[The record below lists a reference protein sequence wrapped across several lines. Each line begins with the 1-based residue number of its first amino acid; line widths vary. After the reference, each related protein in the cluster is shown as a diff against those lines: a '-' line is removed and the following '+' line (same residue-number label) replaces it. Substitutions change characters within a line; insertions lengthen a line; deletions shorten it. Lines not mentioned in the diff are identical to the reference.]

1 MSWMKKHINA
11 CVAIRMMVCSLSQ
24 RKMLYA
30 EAEGSYTDFLYTH
43 ILSEK
48 VFPENDGVIK
58 EAQINLNGKNKVRV
72 DLVTRYEPEMYFGIE
87 IKYWPGAFEQG
98 FRQAD
103 RIKGEFHAVFL
114 GVPAE
119 HVPVAQEERRKFREV
134 GILPISRIFPTR
146 VAAVRASLNKTPNQ
160 AAISQ
165 LSTHFNDSCYRE
177 KYIDKKEKY
186 VRAFYEKIWDAIKNT
201 LSERRKLAFL
211 ILFFSQTEVY
221 SVQKFLSQQKVKE
234 FGTKLSGALNIPI
247 KHPDWACWELYYL
260 GIVEYFRIGIKNNFF
275 RINPWLLVTIKNK
288 IETYFKKEINQSQNV
303 VQQIRKEIK
312 DKRSNYI
319 RDYTD

>member
-1 MSWMKKHINA
+1 MKKHINLLCYIGKQGA
-11 CVAIRMMVCSLSQ
+11 LLFQ

-30 EAEGSYTDFLYTH
+30 EAEGSYTDILYTH

-48 VFPENDGVIK
+48 VFPENDGIIK
-58 EAQINLNGKNKVRV
+58 EAQINIMGKNYVRV
-72 DLVTRYEPEMYFGIE
+72 DLVTRYGQPEMYFGIE
-87 IKYWPGAFEQG
+87 VKYWPGAFEQG

-103 RIKGEFHAVFL
+103 RIRGEFHAVFL

-119 HVPVAQEERRKFREV
+119 HVPVAQEERKKFREV

-146 VAAVRASLNKTPNQ
+146 VAATRASLNITPNQ

-211 ILFFSQTEVY
+211 ILFLSQTEVY

-260 GIVEYFRIGIKNNFF
+260 GVVEYFRIGIKNNFF
-275 RINPWLLVTIKNK
+275 RINPWLLVALKDKIKK
-288 IETYFKKEINQSQNV
+288 HFEKQIDRTQNV
-303 VQQIRKEIK
+303 VQQIRREII
-312 DKRSNYI
+312 DKRSKYI
-319 RDYTD
+319 HDYID